1 MYHRIEIHW
10 ADDADEGSATE
21 ATLRATDELMDLTEG
36 MGITVRQDLF
46 CGDDA
51 ESV

>member
-21 ATLRATDELMDLTEG
+21 ATLRATDELESACAG
-36 MGITVRQDLF
+36 MGITVTQDLF
-46 CGDDA
+46 CGDEA